1 MELNTQEQLKA
12 HLLATSEEF
21 RGLAAKH
28 ESYDKL
34 LVAIETKAHL
44 TNEEQIEEIRL
55 KKLKLHVKDQML
67 AVMSRYKA
75 EHVS

>member
-12 HLLATSEEF
+12 HLLATDEEF
-21 RGLAAKH
+21 RNLAAKH
-28 ESYDKL
+28 ESYDQK
-34 LVAIETKAHL
+34 LVALEAKAHL
-44 TNEEQIEEIRL
+44 TEEEQIEEVRL

-67 AVMSRYKA
+67 AMMSRHRT